1 MDCLYTNVWFYAI
14 IVEYDINADS
24 FRKFKWPF
32 TIQYGICFDES
43 SLKEDRLEVLMVMM
57 IFVDV

>member
-24 FRKFKWPF
+24 FRKFKLPF

-43 SLKEDRLEVLMVMM
+43 SLKEDRLEVL
-57 IFVDV
+57 